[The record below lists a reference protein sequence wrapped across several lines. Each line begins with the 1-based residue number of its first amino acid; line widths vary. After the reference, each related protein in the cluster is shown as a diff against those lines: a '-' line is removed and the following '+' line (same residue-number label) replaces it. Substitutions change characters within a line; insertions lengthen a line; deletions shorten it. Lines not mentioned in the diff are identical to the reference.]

1 MKDIRFKGFIFTLDA
16 IFSLIVASAAVSILL
31 YIHFVTPVESQSPVM
46 QAQGLLSGMMQ
57 LRLGNAL
64 ASGIIPSAYSS
75 AYARNNATGTYAAT
89 LNGAYGTDYNDI
101 YSSSFTWPYTGSSW
115 GPATI
120 SLWFKVNSL
129 AGAHQNQSLVTIWG
143 PGYYVPIL
151 IYKGNIAGSFWGAS
165 TIVGSQLSI
174 GRWYHAVLTGNSTS
188 QALYLD
194 GVLQGTS
201 SGGSWPPQGS
211 FVQIA
216 AGYTNSHCIS
226 PSYCNINTTNF
237 DGYEANLQLYSKQ
250 MPSVEV
256 QALYREGMFGM
267 PIALANLTLW
277 YPMNGNPYDYNY
289 IYNGHNNGVS
299 YSDASIMPFGA
310 YNTSL
315 NSTLLQT
322 IAELYLNNESAYAT
336 VLLDRFTNDTNI
348 AMRIGGKY
356 VQGLKAASFDGTNSY
371 INTTTGF
378 VYPHFTIAAWVKLN
392 SLQNSMIETGYPI
405 NANHLL
411 MVENGNT
418 DCSNVGAGTG
428 YLWKVK
434 YNGITLCSTTSA
446 TTGVWQFVVGTYN
459 GRSLDLYINGALNS
473 HFGSAGNASTS
484 DYETIGGC
492 LDCSSSYYTN
502 GSIADLQMYNTA
514 LTPSQVELLYLE
526 GMGGIPINN
535 AGLQAWYP
543 LDGNAQDYSQN
554 FNTGIAHNVNYT
566 YTNYVP
572 AAISGAS
579 QISKASVPM
588 TLREGSNITLQ
599 NVSLIL
605 WN

>member
-64 ASGIIPSAYSS
+64 ASGIIPTTYSNP
-75 AYARNNATGTYAAT
+75 YTRNNATGTHVAVFNGGSNTEISTAITPIPNTAASFT
-89 LNGAYGTDYNDI
+89 LSAWVYVSPSVTSGTYMEVVGEPNNAGTGVFSFTFSPYPYLYFGAQCDGNDGATTIVKPGGWYNIVGVYKSGHGATYVNGINETSGSFSLNADSTFSIGNGGEGCTAAPQPFKGYISNVQI
-101 YSSSFTWPYTGSSW
+101 YST
-115 GPATI
+115 A
-120 SLWFKVNSL
+120 LQAN
-129 AGAHQNQSLVTIWG
+129 
-143 PGYYVPIL
+143 
-151 IYKGNIAGSFWGAS
+151 
-165 TIVGSQLSI
+165 
-174 GRWYHAVLTGNSTS
+174 AVK
-188 QALYLD
+188 ALYKE
-194 GVLQGTS
+194 GVFGL
-201 SGGSWPPQGS
+201 P
-211 FVQIA
+211 
-216 AGYTNSHCIS
+216 IS
-226 PSYCNINTTNF
+226 T
-237 DGYEANLQLYSKQ
+237 ANLS
-250 MPSVEV
+250 
-256 QALYREGMFGM
+256 
-267 PIALANLTLW
+267 LW
-277 YPMNGNPYDYNY
+277 YPLNGNANDYNY
-289 IYNGHNNGVS
+289 LSNGQNNGVS
-299 YSDASIMPFGA
+299 YPKSSIMPFGT
-310 YNTSL
+310 YNASL

-336 VLLDRFTNDTNI
+336 ILLDRFTNDTNI
-348 AMRIGGKY
+348 AMRIGSKY

-371 INTTTGF
+371 INTTAGF
-378 VYPHFTIAAWVKLN
+378 TYPHFTIAAWVKLN

-428 YLWKVK
+428 YLWKVR

-588 TLREGSNITLQ
+588 ALREGSNITLQ